1 MAHRRRLSDD
11 EVQTAA
17 LAEPARLDGRGRQRP
32 APRASASP
40 NFSEAWGFMN
50 RVALI
55 AESLNHHPEWFNVW
69 STVVINLSTHDAGGV
84 TGLDVEFA
92 TRVNA
97 LAP

>member
-1 MAHRRRLSDD
+1 MADRRRLSDQ
-11 EVQTAA
+11 EITAA
-17 LAEPARLDGRGRQRP
+17 LADLPGW
-32 APRASASP
+32 SAGNGALHRELSFAD
-40 NFSEAWGFMN
+40 FSEAWGFMA

-55 AESLNHHPEWFNVW
+55 AEKLDHHPNWSNVW
-69 STVVINLSTHDAGGV
+69 STVVIDLSTHDAGGV

>member
-1 MAHRRRLSDD
+1 MADRRRLSD
-11 EVQTAA
+11 EEITAA
-17 LAEPARLDGRGRQRP
+17 LANLPGW
-32 APRASASP
+32 SAEG
-40 NFSEAWGFMN
+40 NALHRELRFADFSEAWGFMN
-50 RVALI
+50 RAALI
-55 AESLNHHPEWFNVW
+55 AEKLDHHPDWSNVW

>member
-1 MAHRRRLSDD
+1 MADRRRLSDQ
-11 EVQTAA
+11 EITTA
-17 LAEPARLDGRGRQRP
+17 LANLPGW
-32 APRASASP
+32 SAEGDALHRELRFGD
-40 NFSEAWGFMN
+40 FSEAWGFMS
-50 RVALI
+50 RVALV
-55 AESLNHHPEWFNVW
+55 AEKLDHHPDWSNVW